1 MKNLFVL
8 FFLLLL
14 TACSN
19 NQITTANQIKTI
31 NYTNYGNEKLKK
43 FISKKS
49 YKVSKSEIDK
59 LAGMINY
66 HAKESNLD
74 PRLVVSLIA
83 VESAFQKNAVSYAG
97 ARGLGQLMPA
107 TARQMGVKN
116 VFDPEQNIQ
125 GTVKYLN
132 WIKNRAKTNNVD
144 IILASY
150 NMGIGN
156 VTSFLSRKKLFPS
169 DVRSYINTVKS
180 LYKTV

>member
-1 MKNLFVL
+1 MKNLFIL

-31 NYTNYGNEKLKK
+31 NYTNYSNEKLKK
-43 FISKKS
+43 FITKKS
-49 YKVSKSEIDK
+49 YKVSKPEIDK

-66 HAKESNLD
+66 HAKENNLN

-83 VESAFQKNAVSYAG
+83 VESAFQKKAVSYAG

-116 VFDPEQNIQ
+116 VF
-125 GTVKYLN
+125 
-132 WIKNRAKTNNVD
+132 
-144 IILASY
+144 
-150 NMGIGN
+150 
-156 VTSFLSRKKLFPS
+156 
-169 DVRSYINTVKS
+169 RS
-180 LYKTV
+180 